1 MFTKRSAVLHVQPLQ
16 ESHTDEYLG
25 VVYKRVLDH
34 WEISTDKD
42 YLVLQDNAANMA
54 KAMREALLPS
64 LGCFAYSLQLVV
76 EDGILSQHTVIDVL
90 ATCRTIVGH
99 FKYSS
104 VAYGRLRFIQERLGV
119 PQHHLQQDVRA
130 RWNSSLYNG

>member
-1 MFTKRSAVLHVQPLQ
+1 
-16 ESHTDEYLG
+16 
-25 VVYKRVLDH
+25 
-34 WEISTDKD
+34 
-42 YLVLQDNAANMA
+42 MA

-76 EDGILSQHTVIDVL
+76 EDGIISQHTVIDVL

-99 FKYSS
+99 FMHSS

-119 PQHHLQQDVRA
+119 PQHHLQQDVCT